1 MILNSIILQTATR
14 LLISLLLLLSI
25 WILLRGHNLP
35 GGGFIGGL
43 VGASAC
49 ALYTIAYGVTKAKEA
64 LRLEPRLMIGLGLV
78 VAVLSGFIALPF
90 GDAFLAGEWL
100 KFYIF
105 GEEVKIGTPT
115 IFDIGVYFVVIG
127 VTLAMIFALEE
138 INVEYET
145 ANELTNELAS
155 DIAPTNHEASDEVT
169 S

>member
-1 MILNSIILQTATR
+1 MILNSVILQTATR
-14 LLISLLLLLSI
+14 LLISLLLLLSV

-49 ALYTIAYGVTKAKEA
+49 ALYTIAYGVVKAKAA

-78 VAVLSGFIALPF
+78 VAVFSGFISIFF
-90 GDAFLAGEWL
+90 GDAFLAGQWL

-105 GEEVKIGTPT
+105 GSEVKIGTPT

-138 INVEYET
+138 INLEYEQ
-145 ANELTNELAS
+145 
-155 DIAPTNHEASDEVT
+155 EAEISDESLAPDT
-169 S
+169 SLDSGVNS

>member
-1 MILNSIILQTATR
+1 MILNSVILQTATR
-14 LLISLLLLLSI
+14 LLISLLLLLSV
-25 WILLRGHNLP
+25 WLLLRGHNLP

-49 ALYTIAYGVTKAKEA
+49 ALYTIAYGVVKAKEA

-100 KFYIF
+100 KFYVF

-145 ANELTNELAS
+145 ANELSTSLTS
-155 DIAPTNHEASDEVT
+155 DITTASDEVAN
-169 S
+169 